1 MSRFFEHKKL
11 CVLCEKT
18 LRSLR
23 LNSTFE
29 LMKTTHF
36 KNTKIS
42 YTDQGKGNAVILLHG
57 FLENS
62 TMWKYLEPVLAK
74 KNRVIC
80 VDLLGHGQTD
90 CLGYIHSIEDM
101 ADAVHQ
107 VISELKIR
115 KAIIVGHS
123 MGGYVALAFAELYPE
138 MMKGLVLLNST
149 SRADSEERIANRT
162 RAIKAVKQNY
172 TAAIRMSISN
182 LFSEENRE
190 KLIAQIEWVRE
201 EALQTPLQGIIAAQE
216 GMKLRKDREV
226 ILHFATCPILLILGK
241 KDPVLNY
248 EENVEQIE
256 GTHVKLVTFNDGHM
270 SHIENQAELEK
281 VMVGFLKG

>member
-1 MSRFFEHKKL
+1 
-11 CVLCEKT
+11 VLCEKT

-23 LNSTFE
+23 LNSTFVF
-29 LMKTTHF
+29 MKTTNY

-42 YTDQGKGNAVILLHG
+42 YTDQGKGSAVILLHG

-62 TMWKYLEPVLAK
+62 TMWNYLAPVLAK

-80 VDLLGHGQTD
+80 IDLLGHGQTD
-90 CLGYIHSIEDM
+90 CLGYIHSMEDM
-101 ADAVHQ
+101 ADAIHQ
-107 VISELKIR
+107 VITELKIR
-115 KAIIVGHS
+115 KAVFVGHS
-123 MGGYVALAFAELYPE
+123 MGGYVALAVAELYPE
-138 MMKGLVLLNST
+138 FMKGLVLLNST

-172 TAAIRMSISN
+172 VAAVRMSIAN
-182 LFSEENRE
+182 LFSEENRT
-190 KLIAQIEWVRE
+190 KLSEQIEWVRE

-226 ILHFATCPILLILGK
+226 ILHFATYPILLILGK

-256 GTHVKLVTFNDGHM
+256 GTNVKLISFNDGHM
-270 SHIENQAELEK
+270 SHLENQAELEK

>member
-1 MSRFFEHKKL
+1 MNFQQ
-11 CVLCEKT
+11 
-18 LRSLR
+18 
-23 LNSTFE
+23 
-29 LMKTTHF
+29 TTY
-36 KNTKIS
+36 KNTKIAFS
-42 YTDQGKGNAVILLHG
+42 DTGKGNTVVLLHG

-62 TMWKYLEPVLAK
+62 TMWNYLAPVLAL
-74 KNRVIC
+74 KNRVVCI
-80 VDLLGHGQTD
+80 DLLGHGQTD
-90 CLGYIHSIEDM
+90 CLGYVHTMEDM

-107 VISELKIR
+107 VLTELKIR
-115 KAIIVGHS
+115 KAVFVGHS

-138 MMKGLVLLNST
+138 FMKGLVLLNST

-172 TAAIRMSISN
+172 VAAVRMSIVN

-190 KLIAQIEWVRE
+190 KLIDQIEWVRE

-226 ILHFATCPILLILGK
+226 ILHFAPYPIMLILGK

-248 EENVEQIE
+248 DENLEQIE
-256 GTHVKLVTFNDGHM
+256 GTNVKLVTFNDGHM
-270 SHIENQAELEK
+270 SHLENQTELEK
-281 VMVGFLKG
+281 VLVGFLKN

>member
-1 MSRFFEHKKL
+1 M
-11 CVLCEKT
+11 
-18 LRSLR
+18 R
-23 LNSTFE
+23 LSSTFV

-62 TMWKYLEPVLAK
+62 TMWDYLAPVITQ

-80 VDLLGHGQTD
+80 IDLLGHGQTD
-90 CLGYIHSIEDM
+90 CLGYIHSMEDM
-101 ADAVHQ
+101 ADAVHH

-138 MMKGLVLLNST
+138 MMKGMVLLNST

-172 TAAIRMSISN
+172 VAAVRMSISN

-226 ILHFATCPILLILGK
+226 ILHFATYPILLILGK

-248 EENVEQIE
+248 EENVGQIE
-256 GTHVKLVTFNDGHM
+256 GTDVKLVTFNDGHM

-281 VMVGFLKG
+281 VIVGFLKS

>member
-1 MSRFFEHKKL
+1 
-11 CVLCEKT
+11 VLCEKT

-23 LNSTFE
+23 LNSTFVF
-29 LMKTTHF
+29 MKTTNY

-62 TMWKYLEPVLAK
+62 TMWNYLAPVLAK

-80 VDLLGHGQTD
+80 IDLLGHGQTD
-90 CLGYIHSIEDM
+90 CLGYIHSMEDM
-101 ADAVHQ
+101 ADAVHH

-115 KAIIVGHS
+115 KAVFIGHS
-123 MGGYVALAFAELYPE
+123 MGGYVALAVAELYPE
-138 MMKGLVLLNST
+138 FMKGLVLLNST

-172 TAAIRMSISN
+172 VAAVRMSISN
-182 LFSEENRE
+182 LFSEENRT
-190 KLIAQIEWVRE
+190 KLSEQIEWVRE
-201 EALQTPLQGIIAAQE
+201 KALQTPLQGIIAAQE

-226 ILHFATCPILLILGK
+226 ILHFATYPILLILGE

-248 EENVEQIE
+248 EENLEQIE
-256 GTHVKLVTFNDGHM
+256 GTNVKLITFNDGHM

-281 VMVGFLKG
+281 VMAGFLKS